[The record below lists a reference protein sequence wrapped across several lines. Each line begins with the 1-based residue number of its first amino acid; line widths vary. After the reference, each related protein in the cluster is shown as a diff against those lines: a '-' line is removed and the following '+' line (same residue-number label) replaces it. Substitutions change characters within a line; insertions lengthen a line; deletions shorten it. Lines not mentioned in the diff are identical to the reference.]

1 MLTPRQSTRPPPAR
15 ERNCASRSKADS
27 EDEAEDEAELPGPW
41 ESGAYS
47 TGFRILV
54 IDDSPTVIMA
64 IQQAFAE
71 TSCHVDGVDHYL
83 EIPRYLRKT
92 PPDLVVLDLNMPGLS
107 GERTADFIRR
117 DQQRDTPIVIY
128 SSMPDETLQAVA
140 SRTNAAGWVSKQA
153 PLHRLVTVVKLT
165 LARKRRERRQ

>member
-1 MLTPRQSTRPPPAR
+1 MLISRQDTPPPTR
-15 ERNCASRSKADS
+15 ERHCSAHPK
-27 EDEAEDEAELPGPW
+27 EDAGGDAERPGPW
-41 ESGAYS
+41 ESGTYRA
-47 TGFRILV
+47 GFRILV
-54 IDDSPTVIMA
+54 IDDSPTVIQA
-64 IQQAFAE
+64 IKQAFAE
-71 TSCHVDGVDHYL
+71 TLCHVDAVDHYL
-83 EIPRYLRKT
+83 EIPRYLRQT
-92 PPDLVVLDLNMPGLS
+92 PPDLIVLDLNMPGLS

-165 LARKRRERRQ
+165 LARSRRERRNERSQ